1 MDIIHIKCSNYLAT
15 LIYILCI
22 CVWGWI
28 CHCPRVKVR
37 GQLDRVCSYLL
48 PCGTQEFRLPSGGK
62 CFYLL
67 TILQNLSHLITLIS
81 SVLGPVQHINPN
93 ILQERTD
100 KHTGQCLVNNCFR
113 HQRINSSFE
122 DLRQVLGE
130 ELTPEENHGE
140 VNMSKLTLTKSSPCT
155 SLTQMCF
162 VFISCHSYPK
172 TMRMKATHYV
182 VKERETKRLS
192 VCCSLSWGWK

>member
-1 MDIIHIKCSNYLAT
+1 M
-15 LIYILCI
+15 
-22 CVWGWI
+22 CVGGWV
-28 CHCPRVKVR
+28 CHCPRVKAR
-37 GQLDRVCSYLL
+37 GQLDRACSYLL
-48 PCGTQEFRLPSGGK
+48 PCGTQSSDCQVVANAFTCWPSCRTWAILPPW
-62 CFYLL
+62 FLL
-67 TILQNLSHLITLIS
+67 SLVPYNIL
-81 SVLGPVQHINPN
+81 NPN

-100 KHTGQCLVNNCFR
+100 KHTGQCLLNNCFH

-130 ELTPEENHGE
+130 ELTHEENHGE
-140 VNMSKLTLTKSSPCT
+140 VNTSKLTKSSPCT

-172 TMRMKATHYV
+172 KMRMKATHYV
-182 VKERETKRLS
+182 FKERETKRLS